1 MHRDRSEGGW
11 SELKGKAK
19 RQWDKFND
27 KPLDGLNI
35 NRDNL
40 DEDVYGTQ
48 KIKKERAD
56 KHLENVEN
64 MLQNMTVEDSNNV
77 KPFVRK

>member
-1 MHRDRSEGGW
+1 MH
-11 SELKGKAK
+11 
-19 RQWDKFND
+19 
-27 KPLDGLNI
+27 LNI